1 MELSMWY
8 TWSKPRIFRAVQ
20 TDLVPVRPRP
30 RMRHFM
36 GTVRV
41 HFDLLMFVGG
51 GGLVPLSLV
60 HGTVV
65 FVFRV
70 YAGYT
75 VWFWVYLVYSCLG

>member
-20 TDLVPVRPRP
+20 TDLVPVR
-30 RMRHFM
+30 
-36 GTVRV
+36 V

-51 GGLVPLSLV
+51 GGGLFPLSLV

>member
-30 RMRHFM
+30 RTRHFV

-41 HFDLLMFVGG
+41 HFGLLMFVGG
-51 GGLVPLSLV
+51 V
-60 HGTVV
+60 
-65 FVFRV
+65 
-70 YAGYT
+70 
-75 VWFWVYLVYSCLG
+75 